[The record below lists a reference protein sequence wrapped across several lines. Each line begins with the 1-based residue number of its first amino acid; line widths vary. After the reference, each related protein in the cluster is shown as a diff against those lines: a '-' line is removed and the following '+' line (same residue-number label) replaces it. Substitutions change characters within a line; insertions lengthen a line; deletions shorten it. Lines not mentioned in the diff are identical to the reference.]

1 MGPLV
6 SFHHPLDLVILLSLG
21 HFFAD
26 YPLQGDKM
34 AVEKCPGMDVTMD
47 WRWWLIAH
55 TATHGFFVAVLTGVP
70 LLGLAEV
77 VAHFLIDYGK
87 CRLGYSLLLDQSLH
101 LFSKL
106 VWVALLILVA

>member
-101 LFSKL
+101 LFCKL